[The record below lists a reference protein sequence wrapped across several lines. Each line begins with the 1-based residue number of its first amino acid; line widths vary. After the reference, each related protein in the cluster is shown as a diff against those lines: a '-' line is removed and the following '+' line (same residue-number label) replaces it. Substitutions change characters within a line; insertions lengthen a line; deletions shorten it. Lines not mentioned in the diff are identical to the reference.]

1 MFATTIAEPLPN
13 QRGYGPSKHRAR
25 GFCYRGHRN
34 SQSLQELESLLR
46 SIKPVLSIPEQEW
59 HEDDPVGFE
68 PSRPPPLPAGSVN
81 MLIANLSPGGK
92 IHRCRTVR
100 KIRKM
105 HSTPGIGENTVP
117 GGDNTLFRWIPGDY
131 EGRGSC
137 GIYVCLMS
145 LEV

>member
-1 MFATTIAEPLPN
+1 M
-13 QRGYGPSKHRAR
+13 
-25 GFCYRGHRN
+25 
-34 SQSLQELESLLR
+34 
-46 SIKPVLSIPEQEW
+46 LSIPEQEW